1 MSRNWLKTG
10 FFAVAILLTANLP
23 STAKEDLGFP
33 TIGVRGQAMGNAF
46 VAVANDIN
54 AIGWNPAG
62 LAMIKDRQ
70 AQVSHTDLYQL
81 GVDYNYV
88 AFAQHGF
95 GVGWAHIDSGDFLM
109 GGGDFTQDM
118 YLISGAEQ
126 MDPQTYVGA
135 SLKWHRQKYAPPGTV
150 DSDRLPSGSSGEISS
165 MALSADGF
173 SIDVGAL
180 YLVDEATTV
189 GASIYDLFGEI
200 KTKND
205 DDADSDNLNPNI
217 VVGFS
222 RAPREDSLYSL
233 QISHLGEESTVHL
246 GMERKIQEE
255 LILRAGVDDEVVTA
269 GFGFIRNEW
278 ELNYSYK
285 NKTSVGLEQTQRF
298 GAIVHF

>member
-1 MSRNWLKTG
+1 MSKNWLRTG
-10 FFAVAILLTANLP
+10 FFAVALMLTANLP
-23 STAKEDLGFP
+23 VQAKGDLGFP

-70 AQVSHTDLYQL
+70 AQVSHTDLYDL

-109 GGGDFTQDM
+109 GGGDYTQDM
-118 YLISGAEQ
+118 YMVSGAEQ

-135 SLKWHRQKYAPPGTV
+135 TLKWHSQKFAPPGTV
-150 DSDRLPSGSSGEISS
+150 YTNRVPNESINSESLSG
-165 MALSADGF
+165 DGY
-173 SIDVGAL
+173 SIDAGVL

-189 GASIYDLFGEI
+189 GAAIYDLFGEI
-200 KTKND
+200 KTKNNTSGSGSS
-205 DDADSDNLNPNI
+205 DSLNPNI

-222 RAPREDSLYSL
+222 RRPREDSLYSL

-246 GMERKIQEE
+246 GMERKIQDE
-255 LILRAGVDDEVVTA
+255 LVLRAGVDDEVVTA

-285 NKTSVGLEQTQRF
+285 NKTALGLEQTQRF